1 MGSIAVIGL
10 GSAGGFAVEALR
22 AISTDTTLVGVDPQ
36 GAAAPAA
43 CHINGAIH
51 TDLAAL
57 QRYHDLRV
65 AIVAAPTDRH
75 VRTVQGLL
83 EHRPPALTAIW
94 SEKPVA
100 TTVAG
105 LDHCIEA
112 SQAAGVQLRTL
123 LHTAYAPEVL
133 WGAEYI
139 GAFVMRHGPIVATQ
153 SVFLDPYQGD
163 VVRAVTSLGSS
174 WLDSGINAM
183 SVLARFVT
191 IGPVLAVEQE
201 APLTCQANLS
211 LEGGGGTARVTTT
224 WTPNSSEKTTI
235 LEFADGAAL
244 ELAHHAASARLLSVA
259 GETLQSERFNLKRLA
274 VRYETLLTSYL
285 SGDADMFSVDVE
297 RHINRLCAEVS
308 EWEAD

>member
-10 GSAGGFAVEALR
+10 GCAGGFAVEALR
-22 AISTDTTLVGVDPQ
+22 AVATDATLVGVDPQ

-43 CHINGAIH
+43 CHITGAIH

-57 QRYHDLRV
+57 QRYDDLRV
-65 AIVAAPTDRH
+65 AIVATPTDRH
-75 VRTVQGLL
+75 VRTVQALL

-94 SEKPVA
+94 SEKPAA
-100 TTVAG
+100 TVVAG
-105 LDHCIEA
+105 LEHCIEA

-133 WGAEYI
+133 WGAERI

-163 VVRAVTSLGSS
+163 LVRAVTSLGSS
-174 WLDSGINAM
+174 WLDSGINAI
-183 SVLARFVT
+183 SVLSRFVT
-191 IGPVLAVEQE
+191 IDAVLAVEQE
-201 APLTCQANLS
+201 APLTCKANLS
-211 LEGGGGTARVTTT
+211 FEDGGGTARVTTT

-244 ELAHHAASARLLSVA
+244 ELVHHAASARLLGVA
-259 GETLQSERFNLKRLA
+259 GETLQTERFNLKPLA
-274 VRYETLLTSYL
+274 ERYETLLTSYL
-285 SGDADMFSVDVE
+285 NEDADMFPVRVE
-297 RHINRLCAEVS
+297 RHLNRLCAEAA
-308 EWEAD
+308 EWEAN